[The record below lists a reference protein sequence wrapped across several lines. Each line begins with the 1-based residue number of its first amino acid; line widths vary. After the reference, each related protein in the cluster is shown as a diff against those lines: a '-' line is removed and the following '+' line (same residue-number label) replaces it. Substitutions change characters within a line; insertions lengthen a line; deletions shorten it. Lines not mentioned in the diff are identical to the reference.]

1 MNELDMK
8 TDADDSSVRTFMNMA
23 EETIAK
29 ANQQRMKEVEE
40 IRAIANELI
49 ETVNLLTG
57 DPGRLSEAQQIV
69 DTVNK
74 LLATMN
80 RRIHVANRLEG
91 KLNQLKSEVSSG
103 DKGDG
108 ELDLHTNRA
117 IWLIRAAYLSVDEL
131 IQSEREN
138 PELANSSR

>member
-8 TDADDSSVRTFMNMA
+8 TDADDSSVRAFMNMA

-74 LLATMN
+74 LPGYDEPT
-80 RRIHVANRLEG
+80 HTC
-91 KLNQLKSEVSSG
+91 
-103 DKGDG
+103 G
-108 ELDLHTNRA
+108 ESA
-117 IWLIRAAYLSVDEL
+117 
-131 IQSEREN
+131 
-138 PELANSSR
+138 